1 MTQKSVAIAASA
13 GSDIDSST
21 AKSLQRMLAAAGW
34 EVDFVDLD
42 LTGDAPKVDIKI
54 CRHDGLW
61 LWARADQLGRCSME
75 TFHRGRALGMAP
87 NQTGRRPSV
96 PLVNDTFLGRQR
108 FEGPRAMLRH
118 MTAYLA
124 DNALYP
130 VALADVRSG
139 WAKLMAEPIRL
150 GLNAGAVCQASTETC
165 APGSP

>member
-96 PLVNDTFLGRQR
+96 PLVNIYGPAECAAGQRHFPRQAAIR
-108 FEGPRAMLRH
+108 RPARH
-118 MTAYLA
+118 
-124 DNALYP
+124 
-130 VALADVRSG
+130 VAAHDRLSG
-139 WAKLMAEPIRL
+139 
-150 GLNAGAVCQASTETC
+150 
-165 APGSP
+165 